1 MVLVLLSL
9 LVLCLIFYFD
19 VCVGVLDVGTICL
32 VKFFTRLWKIS
43 MWVGFAGDIIT
54 CVLIL

>member
-32 VKFFTRLWKIS
+32 VNFFTELWKMR
-43 MWVGFAGDIIT
+43 MWVGFV
-54 CVLIL
+54 CCF